1 MYGDYSYQI
10 YQLLQQYLPTIS
22 AALTSLSNFISEC
35 RSFFGSALDIMSGFK
50 VYIIGLFLLSLM
62 GYIYG
67 RRNLL

>member
-10 YQLLQQYLPTIS
+10 YQLLQQYLPGIS
-22 AALTSLSNFISEC
+22 SALTTLANFVSET
-35 RSFFGSALDIMSGFK
+35 RSFFASALDIMSGFK